1 VVWRQ
6 KRYTSTDLYVGIFE
20 TERYPYRARQK
31 SPMTI
36 THIFTPATAGATKIN
51 HEQRAGS
58 VKAHLV
64 SPLNNEYEYETTTP
78 TATTAQ
84 TLM

>member
-1 VVWRQ
+1 
-6 KRYTSTDLYVGIFE
+6 
-20 TERYPYRARQK
+20 
-31 SPMTI
+31 MTI

-64 SPLNNEYEYETTTP
+64 SPLNNYYTHSNHSANTDVNRRAASMRFP
-78 TATTAQ
+78 SI
-84 TLM
+84 